1 MRAQFAMRSRL
12 RGALAQCGLEDLVR
26 TSVCEPVDEPE
37 VRLLVYPDG
46 VWYRV
51 PDPADVEE
59 IVRSHL
65 ASGEVVE
72 RLVARHEPR
81 RCLFVCSLDSPTCAS
96 MGAEA
101 TRNDVRQALVDQGS
115 EVIVL
120 ATNCLGQCSVS
131 PNWVVYPDGVWYSR
145 VSEPVAKRI
154 TALHLINGE
163 IDEDAVA
170 HQMVDR
176 VSPGSG
182 SQD

>member
-1 MRAQFAMRSRL
+1 MRAQFALRSRL
-12 RGALAQCGLEDLVR
+12 RGALAQHGREDVVR
-26 TSVCEPVDEPE
+26 TSVCEPVDDPE

-65 ASGEVVE
+65 VSGEVVQ
-72 RLVARHEPR
+72 RLVAREEPR
-81 RCLFVCSLDSPTCAS
+81 RCVFVCSLDSPTCGS

-101 TRNDVRQALVDQGS
+101 TRDDVRRALLEQGS
-115 EVIVL
+115 DVIVL

-145 VSEPVAKRI
+145 VSDPVAKRL
-154 TALHLINGE
+154 TMVHLINGG
-163 IDEDAVA
+163 IDEDALAYRMAV
-170 HQMVDR
+170 R
-176 VSPGSG
+176 VSPPSG
-182 SQD
+182 SED